1 MLWAN
6 NSRIVLLRFIQ
17 YMNIGHE
24 QYLVEAIAK
33 WKPYIWAG
41 DSQRAGKTLQRF
53 DSLGINFNKA
63 IKK

>member
-1 MLWAN
+1 
-6 NSRIVLLRFIQ
+6 
-17 YMNIGHE
+17 MNIGHE
-24 QYLVEAIAK
+24 RYLVEAIAK

-53 DSLGINFNKA
+53 DSLGINFNKE